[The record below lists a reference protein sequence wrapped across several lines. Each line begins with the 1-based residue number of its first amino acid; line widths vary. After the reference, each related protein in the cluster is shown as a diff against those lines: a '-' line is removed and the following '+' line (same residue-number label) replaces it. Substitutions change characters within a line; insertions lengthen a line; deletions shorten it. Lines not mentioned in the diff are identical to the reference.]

1 MTDLNPSSSTTTPSQ
16 RADDIALRRQ
26 ARKRVEMKMGFL
38 VHLTVFACVNGGL
51 FLLSNLHEGARW
63 TSVPLWGWGLGLAI
77 HGAVTL
83 ISLQGQGLR
92 ERLMDAELKTLRE
105 RAARS

>member
-1 MTDLNPSSSTTTPSQ
+1 MTDLNPSISTTPTQ

-38 VHLTVFACVNGGL
+38 VHLMVFVCVNGGL

-63 TSVPLWGWGLGLAI
+63 TSIPLWGWGLGLAI
-77 HGAVTL
+77 HGLVTL

-92 ERLMDAELKTLRE
+92 ERLMDAEIKTLRE
-105 RAARS
+105 RAASR

>member
-1 MTDLNPSSSTTTPSQ
+1 MTDQNPSSTATPSQ

-38 VHLTVFACVNGGL
+38 VHLMVFACVNGGL

-92 ERLMDAELKTLRE
+92 ERLMDAEIKSLRE
-105 RAARS
+105 RAASR